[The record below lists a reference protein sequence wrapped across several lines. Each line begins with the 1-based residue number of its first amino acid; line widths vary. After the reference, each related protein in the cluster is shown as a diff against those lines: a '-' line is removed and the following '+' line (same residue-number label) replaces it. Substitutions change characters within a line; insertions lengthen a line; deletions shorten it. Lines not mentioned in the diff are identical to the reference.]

1 MKKQII
7 SLGALAVASSLF
19 TWDNKA
25 DAIVTKDYSKESRVK
40 EDSKYDTPISD
51 TYYWGVIK
59 NLESQFAEAIDLL
72 EDYQYGEKEYKDAKD
87 KLMTR
92 ILGED
97 QYLLKKKIDEYEV
110 YKKMYKKFK
119 EKNPDDNS
127 KMSSFYNYNL
137 YNFTMKEYND
147 IRLSLKEAIDQFR
160 KDVDDIQS
168 KKLELKTY
176 SKEAEEKATDEVYS
190 LVCEVDTLF
199 ASYYGHDKYDQNA
212 KDLRA
217 KLDLILGDKENPYKI
232 TNERIKKDMM
242 DDLNSIIDD
251 FFMETDQNRPSN
263 ITKFNPDIHDYK
275 EHREGFD
282 ALVKETREAVAKAG
296 ESWKNKTVKKYGE
309 TETKSPVVKEEK
321 KVEEPQ
327 APKVSEKVGVQ
338 ETVGTTEEAPL
349 PIAQPLV
356 KIPEG
361 TIQGV
366 TAEGPKYPTM
376 EQHTIYGE
384 TVKGPEYPTMENKTL
399 QGEIV
404 QGPGFLTMEQ
414 SGPSLSNNYTNPP
427 LTNPILKGIEGSS
440 SKLEIKPQGTESTL
454 KGIQGESSDIEVKPQ
469 ASETTEASHYPARP
483 QFNKTP
489 KYVKYRDAGTGIR
502 EYNDGTFGYE
512 ARPRFNKPSE
522 TNAYNV
528 TTNQDGTVSYGAR
541 PTQNKPSETNAYNV
555 TTHANGQVSYG
566 ARPTYK
572 KPSETN
578 AYNVTTHANGQ
589 VSYGARPTQN
599 KPSETNAYNVTTHA
613 NGQVSYGARPSQNK
627 PSETNAY
634 NVTTHANG
642 QVSYGA
648 RPTYNKPSK
657 TNAYNV
663 TTHANGQVS
672 YGARPTQNKPSETN
686 AYNVT
691 THANGQVSYGA
702 RPTQNKPSET
712 NAYNVTTHANG
723 QVSYGARPTQNK
735 PSKTNAYNVTT
746 HADGTAT
753 YGPRVTK

>member
-25 DAIVTKDYSKESRVK
+25 DAIVTKDYSKESRVN
-40 EDSKYDTPISD
+40 ENSKYDTPIPDWYLGSILNRLGD
-51 TYYWGVIK
+51 QIYYAK
-59 NLESQFAEAIDLL
+59 ELTNKYE
-72 EDYQYGEKEYKDAKD
+72 YGEKEYKQAID

-92 ILGED
+92 VLGED
-97 QYLLKKKIDEYEV
+97 HYLLEKKKAQYEA
-110 YKKMYKKFK
+110 YKKWFEKHKSENPHSSLKKIKF
-119 EKNPDDNS
+119 DD
-127 KMSSFYNYNL
+127 FDL
-137 YNFTMKEYND
+137 YRLTKKEYNE
-147 IRLSLKEAIDQFR
+147 LHQSLKEA
-160 KDVDDIQS
+160 VDEFNSEVKNIQS
-168 KKLELKTY
+168 KQKDLLPY
-176 SKEAEEKATDEVYS
+176 DEATENRVTNGIYDF
-190 LVCEVDTLF
+190 VCEIDTLYAAYF
-199 ASYYGHDKYDQNA
+199 NHSQYGHNA
-212 KDLRA
+212 KELRA
-217 KLDLILGDKENPYKI
+217 KLDIILGDAKDPVRI
-232 TNERIKKDMM
+232 TNERIRKEMM

-251 FFMETDQNRPSN
+251 FFMDTNMNRPLN
-263 ITKFNPDIHDYK
+263 ITKFNPNIHDYTNK
-275 EHREGFD
+275 PENRDNFD
-282 ALVKETREAVAKAG
+282 KLVKETREAVANAD
-296 ESWKNKTVKKYGE
+296 ESWKTRTVKNYGE
-309 TETKSPVVKEEK
+309 SETKSPVVKEEK

-327 APKVSEKVGVQ
+327 LPKVGNQQ
-338 ETVGTTEEAPL
+338 EDKITVGTTEEAPL

-356 KIPEG
+356 KIPQG
-361 TIQGV
+361 TIQG
-366 TAEGPKYPTM
+366 E
-376 EQHTIYGE
+376 I
-384 TVKGPEYPTMENKTL
+384 VKGPEYLTMENKTL

-404 QGPGFLTMEQ
+404 QGPDFPTMEQ
-414 SGPSLSNNYTNPP
+414 NRPSLSDNYTQPTTP
-427 LTNPILKGIEGSS
+427 NPILKGIEGNST
-440 SKLEIKPQGTESTL
+440 KLEIKPQGTESTL
-454 KGIQGESSDIEVKPQ
+454 KGTQGESSDIEVKPQ
-469 ASETTEASHYPARP
+469 ATETTEASHYPARP

-566 ARPTYK
+566 ARPT
-572 KPSETN
+572 
-578 AYNVTTHANGQ
+578 
-589 VSYGARPTQN
+589 
-599 KPSETNAYNVTTHA
+599 
-613 NGQVSYGARPSQNK
+613 QNK

-648 RPTYNKPSK
+648 RPTYKKPSE

-663 TTHANGQVS
+663 TTNQDGTVS

>member
-59 NLESQFAEAIDLL
+59 NLESQFAEAMDLL
-72 EDYQYGEKEYKDAKD
+72 EDYQYGEKDYKDAKD

-97 QYLLKKKIDEYEV
+97 QYLLKKKIDEYEA
-110 YKKMYKKFK
+110 YKESFKKFK
-119 EKNPDDNS
+119 EKNPNDNS

-147 IRLSLKEAIDQFR
+147 IRHSLKEAIDQFR
-160 KDVDDIQS
+160 KDVDDIHS
-168 KKLELKTY
+168 KKVDLKTY

-212 KDLRA
+212 KELRA
-217 KLDLILGDKENPYKI
+217 KLDLILGDKDNPHKI
-232 TNERIKKDMM
+232 TNERIKKEMM

-251 FFMETDQNRPSN
+251 FFMETNQNRPSN
-263 ITKFNPDIHDYK
+263 ITKFNPDIHGYK
-275 EHREGFD
+275 EHRESFD
-282 ALVKETREAVAKAG
+282 ALVKETREAVAKAD
-296 ESWKNKTVKKYGE
+296 ESWKNKTVKNYGE
-309 TETKSPVVKEEK
+309 AVTKSPVVKEEK

-327 APKVSEKVGVQ
+327 LPKVGNRQ
-338 ETVGTTEEAPL
+338 EDKTTVDKAEEATQPV
-349 PIAQPLV
+349 AQPLV
-356 KIPEG
+356 KIPQG
-361 TIQGV
+361 TI
-366 TAEGPKYPTM
+366 T
-376 EQHTIYGE
+376 GE
-384 TVKGPEYPTMENKTL
+384 IVKGPEYPTMENKTL

-404 QGPGFLTMEQ
+404 QGPDFLTMEQ
-414 SGPSLSNNYTNPP
+414 NRPSLSDNYTQPTTP
-427 LTNPILKGIEGSS
+427 NPILKGIEGNSTN
-440 SKLEIKPQGTESTL
+440 LEIKPQGTESTL
-454 KGIQGESSDIEVKPQ
+454 KGIQGEPSDIEVKPQ
-469 ASETTEASHYPARP
+469 ATETTEASQYGPRP

-528 TTNQDGTVSYGAR
+528 TT
-541 PTQNKPSETNAYNV
+541 
-555 TTHANGQVSYG
+555 
-566 ARPTYK
+566 
-572 KPSETN
+572 
-578 AYNVTTHANGQ
+578 
-589 VSYGARPTQN
+589 
-599 KPSETNAYNVTTHA
+599 
-613 NGQVSYGARPSQNK
+613 
-627 PSETNAY
+627 
-634 NVTTHANG
+634 HANG

-648 RPTYNKPSK
+648 RPTYNKPS
-657 TNAYNV
+657 
-663 TTHANGQVS
+663 
-672 YGARPTQNKPSETN
+672 ETN

-691 THANGQVSYGA
+691 TNQDGTVSYGA
-702 RPTQNKPSET
+702 RPTYNKPSET

-746 HADGTAT
+746 HGNGQVSYGARPTYNKPSETNAYNVTTHADGTAT

>member
-25 DAIVTKDYSKESRVK
+25 DAIVTKDYSKESRVN
-40 EDSKYDTPISD
+40 ENSKYDTPISD
-51 TYYWGVIK
+51 WYLGSILNRLGDQIYYAK
-59 NLESQFAEAIDLL
+59 ELTNKYE
-72 EDYQYGEKEYKDAKD
+72 YGEKEYKKAID

-92 ILGED
+92 VLGED
-97 QYLLKKKIDEYEV
+97 HYLLEKKKAQYEV
-110 YKKMYKKFK
+110 YKKWYEKHKSENPHSSLKKIKF
-119 EKNPDDNS
+119 DD
-127 KMSSFYNYNL
+127 FDL
-137 YNFTMKEYND
+137 YRLTKKEYNE
-147 IRLSLKEAIDQFR
+147 LHQSLKEA
-160 KDVDDIQS
+160 VDEFNSEVKNIQS
-168 KKLELKTY
+168 KQKDLLPY
-176 SKEAEEKATDEVYS
+176 DEATENRVTNGIYDF
-190 LVCEVDTLF
+190 VCEIDTLYAAYF
-199 ASYYGHDKYDQNA
+199 NHSQYGHNA
-212 KDLRA
+212 KELRA
-217 KLDLILGDKENPYKI
+217 KLDIILGYAKDPVRI
-232 TNERIKKDMM
+232 TNERIRKEMM

-251 FFMETDQNRPSN
+251 FFMDTNMNRPLN
-263 ITKFNPDIHDYK
+263 ITKFNPNIHDYTNK
-275 EHREGFD
+275 PENRDNFD
-282 ALVKETREAVAKAG
+282 KLVKETREAVAKAD
-296 ESWKNKTVKKYGE
+296 ESWKTRTVKNYGE
-309 TETKSPVVKEEK
+309 SETKSPVVKEEK
-321 KVEEPQ
+321 KVEDPQ
-327 APKVSEKVGVQ
+327 SPKFDNQQ
-338 ETVGTTEEAPL
+338 EVKTTAGKAEETTQPV
-349 PIAQPLV
+349 AQPLV

-366 TAEGPKYPTM
+366 TVEGPKYPTM

-384 TVKGPEYPTMENKTL
+384 IVKGPEYPTMENKTL

-404 QGPGFLTMEQ
+404 QGPDFPTMEQ
-414 SGPSLSNNYTNPP
+414 NRPSLSDNYTQPTTP
-427 LTNPILKGIEGSS
+427 NPILEGLESSS

-528 TTNQDGTVSYGAR
+528 TTNQDGTVTYGAR
-541 PTQNKPSETNAYNV
+541 PTQNKASKTNAYNV

-599 KPSETNAYNVTTHA
+599 KPS
-613 NGQVSYGARPSQNK
+613 
-627 PSETNAY
+627 
-634 NVTTHANG
+634 
-642 QVSYGA
+642 
-648 RPTYNKPSK
+648 K

-702 RPTQNKPSET
+702 RPTYKKPSE
-712 NAYNVTTHANG
+712 
-723 QVSYGARPTQNK
+723 
-735 PSKTNAYNVTT
+735 TNAYNVTT

>member
-25 DAIVTKDYSKESRVK
+25 DAIVTKDYSKESRVN
-40 EDSKYDTPISD
+40 ENSKYGTLISD
-51 TYYWGVIK
+51 WYLKGRLTS
-59 NLESQFAEAIDLL
+59 LESQFINALDIL
-72 EDYQYGEKEYKDAKD
+72 ETYHYGEKEYKDAKD

-97 QYLLKKKIDEYEV
+97 QYLLERKKVQYEE
-110 YKKMYKKFK
+110 YKKLYQKYK
-119 EKNPDDNS
+119 EENPTS
-127 KMSSFYNYNL
+127 KVKMKTFHQYTIEDL
-137 YNFTMKEYND
+137 TMREYNE
-147 IRLSLKEAIDQFR
+147 LTESLRSAVKDFE
-160 KDVDDIQS
+160 KDVERIENQHHD
-168 KKLELKTY
+168 LKPFTD
-176 SKEAEEKATDEVYS
+176 EMEEKATSRVDDLANKAYSVYFAFVRDTQHKTEALELKAKVD
-190 LVCEVDTLF
+190 LV
-199 ASYYGHDKYDQNA
+199 
-212 KDLRA
+212 
-217 KLDLILGDKENPYKI
+217 LGDEDKPHRI
-232 TNERIKKDMM
+232 SNERIEKEMIKD
-242 DDLNSIIDD
+242 LESIIED
-251 FFMETDQNRPSN
+251 FFIETGLNKPVN
-263 ITKFNPDIHDYK
+263 ITSYDSSKHHYK
-275 EHREGFD
+275 NHSEGFE
-282 ALVKETREAVAKAG
+282 ALVKETREAVTNAND
-296 ESWKNKTVKKYGE
+296 SWKTKTVKKYGE
-309 TETKSPVVKEEK
+309 TEIKSPVVKEEK

-327 APKVSEKVGVQ
+327 SPKFDNQQ
-338 ETVGTTEEAPL
+338 EVETTAGKAEETTQPV
-349 PIAQPLV
+349 AQPLV

-366 TAEGPKYPTM
+366 TVEGPKYPTM

-384 TVKGPEYPTMENKTL
+384 IVKGPEYPTMENKTL

-404 QGPGFLTMEQ
+404 QGPDFLTMEQ
-414 SGPSLSNNYTNPP
+414 NRPSLSDNYTQPTTP
-427 LTNPILKGIEGSS
+427 NPILKGIEGTS

-469 ASETTEASHYPARP
+469 ATETTEASQYGPRP

-528 TTNQDGTVSYGAR
+528 TTNQDGTVTYGAR
-541 PTQNKPSETNAYNV
+541 PTQNKASKTNAYNV

-599 KPSETNAYNVTTHA
+599 KA
-613 NGQVSYGARPSQNK
+613 
-627 PSETNAY
+627 
-634 NVTTHANG
+634 
-642 QVSYGA
+642 
-648 RPTYNKPSK
+648 
-657 TNAYNV
+657 
-663 TTHANGQVS
+663 
-672 YGARPTQNKPSETN
+672 SETN

-702 RPTQNKPSET
+702 RPTQNKASKT
-712 NAYNVTTHANG
+712 NAYNVTTHGNG
-723 QVSYGARPTQNK
+723 QVSYGARPTYKK
-735 PSKTNAYNVTT
+735 PSETNAYNVTT

>member
-25 DAIVTKDYSKESRVK
+25 DAIVTKDYSGKSQVNAG
-40 EDSKYDTPISD
+40 SKSGKQIADG
-51 TYYWGVIK
+51 YYWGIIE
-59 NLESQFAEAIDLL
+59 NLENQFYNIFHLL
-72 EDYQYGEKEYKDAKD
+72 DQHKYAEKEYKDAVN
-87 KLMTR
+87 KLKTR
-92 ILGED
+92 VLEED
-97 QYLLKKKIDEYEV
+97 QYLLERKKEKYEIYKEL
-110 YKKMYKKFK
+110 YKKYKK
-119 EKNPDDNS
+119 ENPNTQV
-127 KMSSFYNYNL
+127 KMKAFDKYDL
-137 YNFTMKEYND
+137 GDLTMEEYND
-147 IRLSLKEAIDQFR
+147 LSKLLTKALDNF
-160 KDVDDIQS
+160 
-168 KKLELKTY
+168 KLEVKKIESENPDLRPY
-176 SKEAEEKATDEVYS
+176 SESEERTAYGKIDS
-190 LVCEVDTLF
+190 LVDQAYSVYF
-199 ASYYGHDKYDQNA
+199 AYVTDNQHKTEALN
-212 KDLRA
+212 LRA
-217 KLDLILGDKENPYKI
+217 KIDLILGDEKDPI
-232 TNERIKKDMM
+232 RVTNQRTEQEMIK
-242 DDLNSIIDD
+242 DLESIIDD
-251 FFMETDQNRPSN
+251 FFIETKLNRPKH
-263 ITKFNPDIHDYK
+263 ITRYDGTKHDYHK
-275 EHREGFD
+275 HKDGFD
-282 ALVKETREAVAKAG
+282 ALVKETREAVAKAD
-296 ESWKNKTVKKYGE
+296 ESWKTKTVKKYRE
-309 TETKSPVVKEEK
+309 TVTKSPVVKEEK

-327 APKVSEKVGVQ
+327 VPKVGNQQ
-338 ETVGTTEEAPL
+338 EVKTTTGKAEEAPL

-366 TAEGPKYPTM
+366 TVEGPKYSTM

-404 QGPGFLTMEQ
+404 QGPDFLTMEQ
-414 SGPSLSNNYTNPP
+414 NRPSLSDNYTQPTTP
-427 LTNPILKGIEGSS
+427 NPILEGLEGSS

-469 ASETTEASHYPARP
+469 ATETTEASQYDPRP

-528 TTNQDGTVSYGAR
+528 TT
-541 PTQNKPSETNAYNV
+541 
-555 TTHANGQVSYG
+555 HANGQVSYG
-566 ARPTYK
+566 ARPT
-572 KPSETN
+572 
-578 AYNVTTHANGQ
+578 
-589 VSYGARPTQN
+589 
-599 KPSETNAYNVTTHA
+599 
-613 NGQVSYGARPSQNK
+613 QNK

-702 RPTQNKPSET
+702 RPTQNKPS
-712 NAYNVTTHANG
+712 
-723 QVSYGARPTQNK
+723 
-735 PSKTNAYNVTT
+735 KTNAYNVTT

>member
-25 DAIVTKDYSKESRVK
+25 DAIVTKDYSKESRVN
-40 EDSKYDTPISD
+40 ENSKYDTPIPDWYLGSILNRLGD
-51 TYYWGVIK
+51 QIYYAK
-59 NLESQFAEAIDLL
+59 ELTNKYE
-72 EDYQYGEKEYKDAKD
+72 YGEKEYKQAID

-92 ILGED
+92 VLGED
-97 QYLLKKKIDEYEV
+97 HYLLEKKKAQYEA
-110 YKKMYKKFK
+110 YKKWFEKHKSENPHSSLKKIKF
-119 EKNPDDNS
+119 DD
-127 KMSSFYNYNL
+127 FDL
-137 YNFTMKEYND
+137 YRLTKKEYNE
-147 IRLSLKEAIDQFR
+147 LHQSLKEA
-160 KDVDDIQS
+160 VDEFNSEVKNIQS
-168 KKLELKTY
+168 KQKDLLPY
-176 SKEAEEKATDEVYS
+176 DEATENRVTNGIYDF
-190 LVCEVDTLF
+190 VCEIDTLYAAYF
-199 ASYYGHDKYDQNA
+199 NHSQYGHNA
-212 KDLRA
+212 KELRA
-217 KLDLILGDKENPYKI
+217 KLDIILGDAKDPVRI
-232 TNERIKKDMM
+232 TNERIRKEMM

-251 FFMETDQNRPSN
+251 FFMDTNMNRPLN
-263 ITKFNPDIHDYK
+263 ITKFNPNIHDYTNK
-275 EHREGFD
+275 PENRDNFD
-282 ALVKETREAVAKAG
+282 KLVKETREAVANAD
-296 ESWKNKTVKKYGE
+296 ESWKTRTVKNYGE
-309 TETKSPVVKEEK
+309 SETKSPVVKEEK

-327 APKVSEKVGVQ
+327 LPKVGNQQ
-338 ETVGTTEEAPL
+338 EDKITVGTTEEAPL

-356 KIPEG
+356 KIPQG
-361 TIQGV
+361 TIQG
-366 TAEGPKYPTM
+366 E
-376 EQHTIYGE
+376 I
-384 TVKGPEYPTMENKTL
+384 VKGPEYLTMENKTL

-404 QGPGFLTMEQ
+404 QGPDFPTMEQ
-414 SGPSLSNNYTNPP
+414 NRPSLSDNYTQPTTP
-427 LTNPILKGIEGSS
+427 NPILKGIEGNST
-440 SKLEIKPQGTESTL
+440 KLEIKPQGTESTL
-454 KGIQGESSDIEVKPQ
+454 KGTQGESSDIEVKPQ
-469 ASETTEASHYPARP
+469 ATETTEASHYPARP

-512 ARPRFNKPSE
+512 ARPRFNKP
-522 TNAYNV
+522 
-528 TTNQDGTVSYGAR
+528 R
-541 PTQNKPSETNAYNV
+541 ETNAYNV

-578 AYNVTTHANGQ
+578 AYNVTTNQDG
-589 VSYGARPTQN
+589 T
-599 KPSETNAYNVTTHA
+599 
-613 NGQVSYGARPSQNK
+613 
-627 PSETNAY
+627 
-634 NVTTHANG
+634 
-642 QVSYGA
+642 
-648 RPTYNKPSK
+648 
-657 TNAYNV
+657 
-663 TTHANGQVS
+663 VS

>member
-25 DAIVTKDYSKESRVK
+25 DAIVTKDYSGKSQVNAG
-40 EDSKYDTPISD
+40 SKSGKQIADG
-51 TYYWGVIK
+51 YYWGIIE
-59 NLESQFAEAIDLL
+59 NLENQFYNIFHLL
-72 EDYQYGEKEYKDAKD
+72 DQHKYAEKEYKDAVN
-87 KLMTR
+87 KLKTR
-92 ILGED
+92 VLEED
-97 QYLLKKKIDEYEV
+97 QYLLERKKEKYEIYKEL
-110 YKKMYKKFK
+110 YKKYKK
-119 EKNPDDNS
+119 ENPNTQV
-127 KMSSFYNYNL
+127 KMKAFDKYDL
-137 YNFTMKEYND
+137 GDLTMEEYND
-147 IRLSLKEAIDQFR
+147 LSKLLTKALDNF
-160 KDVDDIQS
+160 
-168 KKLELKTY
+168 KLEVKKIESENPDLRPY
-176 SKEAEEKATDEVYS
+176 SESEERTAYGKIDS
-190 LVCEVDTLF
+190 LVDQAYSVYF
-199 ASYYGHDKYDQNA
+199 AYVTDNQHKTEALN
-212 KDLRA
+212 LRA
-217 KLDLILGDKENPYKI
+217 KIDLILGDEKDPI
-232 TNERIKKDMM
+232 RVTNQRTEQEMIK
-242 DDLNSIIDD
+242 DLESIIDD
-251 FFMETDQNRPSN
+251 FFIETKLNRPKH
-263 ITKFNPDIHDYK
+263 ITRYDGTKHDYHK
-275 EHREGFD
+275 HKDGFD
-282 ALVKETREAVAKAG
+282 ALVKETREAVAKAD
-296 ESWKNKTVKKYGE
+296 ESWKTKTVKKYRE
-309 TETKSPVVKEEK
+309 TVTKSPVVKEEK

-327 APKVSEKVGVQ
+327 VPKVGNQQ
-338 ETVGTTEEAPL
+338 EVKTTTGKAEEAPL

-366 TAEGPKYPTM
+366 TVEGPKYSTM

-404 QGPGFLTMEQ
+404 QGPDFLTMEQ
-414 SGPSLSNNYTNPP
+414 NRPSLSDNYTQPTTP
-427 LTNPILKGIEGSS
+427 NPILEGLEGSS

-469 ASETTEASHYPARP
+469 ATETTEASQYGPRP
-483 QFNKTP
+483 QFNKIP

-528 TTNQDGTVSYGAR
+528 TT
-541 PTQNKPSETNAYNV
+541 
-555 TTHANGQVSYG
+555 HANGQVSYG
-566 ARPTYK
+566 ARPT
-572 KPSETN
+572 
-578 AYNVTTHANGQ
+578 
-589 VSYGARPTQN
+589 
-599 KPSETNAYNVTTHA
+599 
-613 NGQVSYGARPSQNK
+613 QNK

-702 RPTQNKPSET
+702 RPTQNKPS
-712 NAYNVTTHANG
+712 
-723 QVSYGARPTQNK
+723 
-735 PSKTNAYNVTT
+735 KTNAYNVTT

>member
-25 DAIVTKDYSKESRVK
+25 DAIVTKDYSKESRVN
-40 EDSKYDTPISD
+40 ENSKYDTPIPDWYLGSILNRLGD
-51 TYYWGVIK
+51 QIYYAK
-59 NLESQFAEAIDLL
+59 ELTNKYE
-72 EDYQYGEKEYKDAKD
+72 YGEKEYKQAID

-92 ILGED
+92 VLGED
-97 QYLLKKKIDEYEV
+97 HYLLEKKKAQYEA
-110 YKKMYKKFK
+110 YKKWFEKHKSENPHSSLKKIKF
-119 EKNPDDNS
+119 DD
-127 KMSSFYNYNL
+127 FDL
-137 YNFTMKEYND
+137 YRLTKKEYNE
-147 IRLSLKEAIDQFR
+147 LHQSLKEA
-160 KDVDDIQS
+160 VDEFNSEVKNIQS
-168 KKLELKTY
+168 KQKDLLPY
-176 SKEAEEKATDEVYS
+176 DEATENRVTNGIYDF
-190 LVCEVDTLF
+190 VCEIDTLYAAYF
-199 ASYYGHDKYDQNA
+199 NHSQYGHNA
-212 KDLRA
+212 KELRA
-217 KLDLILGDKENPYKI
+217 KLDIILGDAKDPVRI
-232 TNERIKKDMM
+232 TNERIRKEKM

-251 FFMETDQNRPSN
+251 FFMDTNMNRPLN
-263 ITKFNPDIHDYK
+263 ITKFNPNIHDYTNK
-275 EHREGFD
+275 PENRDNFD
-282 ALVKETREAVAKAG
+282 KLVKETREAVANAD
-296 ESWKNKTVKKYGE
+296 ESWKTRTVKNYGE
-309 TETKSPVVKEEK
+309 SETKSPVVKEEK

-327 APKVSEKVGVQ
+327 LPKVGNQQ
-338 ETVGTTEEAPL
+338 EDKITVGTTEEAPL

-356 KIPEG
+356 KIPQG
-361 TIQGV
+361 TIQG
-366 TAEGPKYPTM
+366 E
-376 EQHTIYGE
+376 I
-384 TVKGPEYPTMENKTL
+384 VKGPEYLTMENKTL

-404 QGPGFLTMEQ
+404 QGPDFPTMEQ
-414 SGPSLSNNYTNPP
+414 NRPSLSDNYTQPTTP
-427 LTNPILKGIEGSS
+427 NPILKGIEGNST
-440 SKLEIKPQGTESTL
+440 KLEIKPQGTESTL
-454 KGIQGESSDIEVKPQ
+454 KGTQGESSDIEVKPQ
-469 ASETTEASHYPARP
+469 ATETTEASHYPARP

-566 ARPTYK
+566 ARPT
-572 KPSETN
+572 
-578 AYNVTTHANGQ
+578 
-589 VSYGARPTQN
+589 
-599 KPSETNAYNVTTHA
+599 
-613 NGQVSYGARPSQNK
+613 QNK

-648 RPTYNKPSK
+648 RPTYKKPSETNAYNVTTNQDGTVSYGARPTQNKPSE

>member
-40 EDSKYDTPISD
+40 EDSKYDKTVSNG
-51 TYYWGVIK
+51 YYWRVIDS
-59 NLESQFAEAIDLL
+59 LQSQFSEALSLL
-72 EDYQYGEKEYKDAKD
+72 EKYQYGEKEYKDAKD

-97 QYLLKKKIDEYEV
+97 QYLLKKKIDEYKV
-110 YKKMYKKFK
+110 YKEKFK
-119 EKNPDDNS
+119 NYKETHPSTDL
-127 KMSSFYNYNL
+127 KMDTFHDYNL
-137 YNFTMKEYND
+137 YHITMKEYND
-147 IRLSLKEAIDQFR
+147 MTKSLKEAIEEFYSEVSNIQTKN
-160 KDVDDIQS
+160 KD
-168 KKLELKTY
+168 LKPFAE
-176 SKEAEEKATDEVYS
+176 SESEEATEEVYS
-190 LVCEVDTLF
+190 LVSQIDTLVVT
-199 ASYYGHDKYDQNA
+199 YYDDKNYGEHA
-212 KDLRA
+212 KELRA
-217 KLDLILGDKENPYKI
+217 KMDLILGDTDNPHKI
-232 TNERIKKDMM
+232 TNERIKKEMI

-251 FFMETDQNRPSN
+251 FFMETKQNRPNS
-263 ITKFNPDIHDYK
+263 ITKYDPTKYNFK
-275 EHREGFD
+275 EKSENKPNFD
-282 ALVKETREAVAKAG
+282 KLVKETREAVAKAD

-321 KVEEPQ
+321 KDEEPQ

-384 TVKGPEYPTMENKTL
+384 IVKGPEYPTMENKTL

-427 LTNPILKGIEGSS
+427 LTNPILKGIEGNST
-440 SKLEIKPQGTESTL
+440 KLEIKPQGTESTL
-454 KGIQGESSDIEVKPQ
+454 KGIQGEPSDIEVKPQ
-469 ASETTEASHYPARP
+469 ATETTEASQYGPRP

-512 ARPRFNKPSE
+512 ARPRFNKPS
-522 TNAYNV
+522 A
-528 TTNQDGTVSYGAR
+528 
-541 PTQNKPSETNAYNV
+541 TNAYNV

-572 KPSETN
+572 
-578 AYNVTTHANGQ
+578 
-589 VSYGARPTQN
+589 
-599 KPSETNAYNVTTHA
+599 
-613 NGQVSYGARPSQNK
+613 
-627 PSETNAY
+627 
-634 NVTTHANG
+634 
-642 QVSYGA
+642 
-648 RPTYNKPSK
+648 KPSK

-691 THANGQVSYGA
+691 THGNGQVSYGARPTYNKPSATNAYNVTTHANGQVSYGA

-712 NAYNVTTHANG
+712 NAYNVTTHA
-723 QVSYGARPTQNK
+723 
-735 PSKTNAYNVTT
+735 
-746 HADGTAT
+746 DGTAT

>member
-25 DAIVTKDYSKESRVK
+25 DAIVTKDYSGKSQVNAG
-40 EDSKYDTPISD
+40 SKNGKQIADG
-51 TYYWGVIK
+51 YYWGIIE
-59 NLESQFAEAIDLL
+59 NLENQFYNIFHLL
-72 EDYQYGEKEYKDAKD
+72 DQHKYAEKEYKDAVD
-87 KLMTR
+87 KLKTR
-92 ILGED
+92 VLEED
-97 QYLLKKKIDEYEV
+97 QYLLERKKEKYEIYKEL
-110 YKKMYKKFK
+110 YKKYKK
-119 EKNPDDNS
+119 ENPNTQV
-127 KMSSFYNYNL
+127 KMKAFDKYDL
-137 YNFTMKEYND
+137 GDLTMEEYND
-147 IRLSLKEAIDQFR
+147 LSKLLTKALDNF
-160 KDVDDIQS
+160 
-168 KKLELKTY
+168 KLEVKKIESENPDLKPY
-176 SKEAEEKATDEVYS
+176 SESEERTAYGKIDS
-190 LVCEVDTLF
+190 LVDQAYSVYF
-199 ASYYGHDKYDQNA
+199 AYVTDAQHKTEALN
-212 KDLRA
+212 LRA
-217 KLDLILGDKENPYKI
+217 KIDLILGDEKDPIRVTNQRTEKEM
-232 TNERIKKDMM
+232 IK
-242 DDLNSIIDD
+242 DLESIIDD
-251 FFMETDQNRPSN
+251 FFIETKLNRPKH
-263 ITKFNPDIHDYK
+263 ITRYDGTKHDYHK
-275 EHREGFD
+275 HKDGFD
-282 ALVKETREAVAKAG
+282 ALVKETREAVAKAD

-327 APKVSEKVGVQ
+327 APKVDNQQ
-338 ETVGTTEEAPL
+338 EVKTTAGKAEETTQPV
-349 PIAQPLV
+349 AQPLV
-356 KIPEG
+356 KIP
-361 TIQGV
+361 QG
-366 TAEGPKYPTM
+366 
-376 EQHTIYGE
+376 TIYGE
-384 TVKGPEYPTMENKTL
+384 TVKGPDYPTMENKTL
-399 QGEIV
+399 QGVIV
-404 QGPGFLTMEQ
+404 QGPDFPTMEQ

-427 LTNPILKGIEGSS
+427 LTNPILEGLEGSS

-454 KGIQGESSDIEVKPQ
+454 KGTQGESSDIEVKPQ

-528 TTNQDGTVSYGAR
+528 TTNQDGTVTYGAR
-541 PTQNKPSETNAYNV
+541 PTQNKASKTNAYNV

-599 KPSETNAYNVTTHA
+599 KPS
-613 NGQVSYGARPSQNK
+613 
-627 PSETNAY
+627 
-634 NVTTHANG
+634 
-642 QVSYGA
+642 
-648 RPTYNKPSK
+648 K

-663 TTHANGQVS
+663 TTHG
-672 YGARPTQNKPSETN
+672 
-686 AYNVT
+686 
-691 THANGQVSYGA
+691 
-702 RPTQNKPSET
+702 
-712 NAYNVTTHANG
+712 NG

>member
-25 DAIVTKDYSKESRVK
+25 DAIVTKDYSKESRVN
-40 EDSKYDTPISD
+40 ENSKYDSPMSNW
-51 TYYWGVIK
+51 YYWGKVK
-59 NLESQFAEAIDLL
+59 SLESQFADAIDII

-97 QYLLKKKIDEYEV
+97 QYLLKKKIEEYKQYRERYLKAGLSPV
-110 YKKMYKKFK
+110 KFY
-119 EKNPDDNS
+119 D
-127 KMSSFYNYNL
+127 YNL
-137 YNFTMKEYND
+137 YDFTMKEYND
-147 IRLSLKEAIDQFR
+147 IHQSLKDAVEEFYQEV
-160 KDVDDIQS
+160 KHIQS
-168 KKLELKTY
+168 KNSDLQTYDKKTED
-176 SKEAEEKATDEVYS
+176 KETDNVYS
-190 LVCEVDTLF
+190 LVSEIDTIV
-199 ASYYGHDKYDQNA
+199 ATYYGDKNHGEHA
-212 KDLRA
+212 KELRA
-217 KLDLILGDKENPYKI
+217 KLDIILGEEKKPNRI
-232 TNERIKKDMM
+232 TNERIRKEMT

-251 FFMETDQNRPSN
+251 FFMETGQNRPVK
-263 ITKFNPDIHDYK
+263 ITKYNPNIHSPKDNK
-275 EHREGFD
+275 ESFD
-282 ALVKETREAVAKAG
+282 KLVEETKKAVKEAD
-296 ESWKNKTVKKYGE
+296 ESWKTKTVKTYGE
-309 TETKSPVVKEEK
+309 TETKAHVVKEEK

-327 APKVSEKVGVQ
+327 LPKVGNQQ
-338 ETVGTTEEAPL
+338 EDKTTVGTTEKAPL

-356 KIPEG
+356 KLPQIG
-361 TIQGV
+361 TQGKIV
-366 TAEGPKYPTM
+366 EGPKYPTM

-384 TVKGPEYPTMENKTL
+384 IVKGPDYLTMENKTL

-404 QGPGFLTMEQ
+404 QGPDFPTMEQ
-414 SGPSLSNNYTNPP
+414 NRPALSDNYTNPT
-427 LTNPILKGIEGSS
+427 LTNPILKGIEGNSTN
-440 SKLEIKPQGTESTL
+440 LEIKPQGTESTL

-469 ASETTEASHYPARP
+469 ATETTEASHYPARP

-512 ARPRFNKPSE
+512 VRPRFNKPSE

-528 TTNQDGTVSYGAR
+528 MTNQDGTVSYGAR
-541 PTQNKPSETNAYNV
+541 PTQNKASETNAYNVTTHANGQVSYGARPTQKKPSETNAYNV

-599 KPSETNAYNVTTHA
+599 KPSN
-613 NGQVSYGARPSQNK
+613 
-627 PSETNAY
+627 
-634 NVTTHANG
+634 
-642 QVSYGA
+642 
-648 RPTYNKPSK
+648 

-672 YGARPTQNKPSETN
+672 YGARPTQNKASETN

-712 NAYNVTTHANG
+712 NAYNVTTHGNG
-723 QVSYGARPTQNK
+723 QVSYGARPTYNK

>member
-25 DAIVTKDYSKESRVK
+25 DAIVTKDYSGKSQVKKESK
-40 EDSKYDTPISD
+40 NSASISD
-51 TYYWGVIK
+51 SYYWDIIK
-59 NLESQFAEAIDLL
+59 NLELQFTAALDLL
-72 EDYQYGEKEYKDAKD
+72 EDYRYGEKEYEKAKD
-87 KLMTR
+87 QLMTR
-92 ILGED
+92 ILSED
-97 QYLLKKKIDEYEV
+97 QYLLEKKIKEYDK
-110 YKKMYKKFK
+110 YKDLYK
-119 EKNPDDNS
+119 EYMSKNPTS
-127 KMSSFYNYNL
+127 KVKRANFDQYNIEDL
-137 YNFTMKEYND
+137 REKEYND
-147 IRLSLKEAIDQFR
+147 LLSSIKDAVETFKSDVQKIEYENKELKSYSYEEEKKAASR
-160 KDVDDIQS
+160 VDDLANKAYSVYFAFVRDTQH
-168 KKLELKTY
+168 KTEALELKA
-176 SKEAEEKATDEVYS
+176 KVDLVLGDE
-190 LVCEVDTLF
+190 
-199 ASYYGHDKYDQNA
+199 DKPHRISNKRIENEML
-212 KDLRA
+212 KDL
-217 KLDLILGDKENPYKI
+217 E
-232 TNERIKKDMM
+232 
-242 DDLNSIIDD
+242 SIIED
-251 FFMETDQNRPSN
+251 FFIETGLNKPDN
-263 ITKFNPDIHDYK
+263 ITSYDSSKHDYK
-275 EHREGFD
+275 HHREGFE
-282 ALVKETREAVAKAG
+282 ALVKETREAIANAD
-296 ESWKNKTVKKYGE
+296 ESWKTRTVKNYGE
-309 TETKSPVVKEEK
+309 SETKSPVVKEEK

-327 APKVSEKVGVQ
+327 LPKVGNQQ
-338 ETVGTTEEAPL
+338 EDKITVGTTEEAPL

-356 KIPEG
+356 KIPQG
-361 TIQGV
+361 TIQG
-366 TAEGPKYPTM
+366 E
-376 EQHTIYGE
+376 I
-384 TVKGPEYPTMENKTL
+384 VKGPEYLTMENKTL

-404 QGPGFLTMEQ
+404 QGPDFPTMEQ
-414 SGPSLSNNYTNPP
+414 NRPSLSDNYTQPTTP
-427 LTNPILKGIEGSS
+427 NPILKGIEGNST
-440 SKLEIKPQGTESTL
+440 KLEIKPQGTESTL
-454 KGIQGESSDIEVKPQ
+454 KGTQGESSDIEVKPQ
-469 ASETTEASHYPARP
+469 ATETTEASHYPARP

-541 PTQNKPSETNAYNV
+541 PTQNKPSE
-555 TTHANGQVSYG
+555 
-566 ARPTYK
+566 
-572 KPSETN
+572 
-578 AYNVTTHANGQ
+578 
-589 VSYGARPTQN
+589 
-599 KPSETNAYNVTTHA
+599 
-613 NGQVSYGARPSQNK
+613 
-627 PSETNAY
+627 
-634 NVTTHANG
+634 
-642 QVSYGA
+642 
-648 RPTYNKPSK
+648 